1 MARPATRKK
10 TPSCADVPRTGNRGI
25 RAPLGAVELFAGA
38 GGAALGLQRAGFKH
52 LVAIERDPMA
62 VATLRAAGFPAV
74 EILVEHFRY
83 RGDRPFLLWAS
94 PPCVPWSSAGKRA
107 GACDPRA
114 LWPATLSQIL
124 QIRPVWVVVENVLSA
139 PFDEWKRQL
148 EQLYPFVAVWTLN
161 AKDFRVP
168 QDRARK
174 FLIAGPEP
182 VSPPKPT
189 GQISAAEAVPEL
201 RGKWLRTEMITARAR
216 AANAGPAP
224 TIVTKSILYVYPT
237 DVGVRKVQKLG
248 PGGKIADTEMVARL
262 QGFPA
267 DYPFQG
273 SKGDR
278 WKQIGNAVP
287 PPVAEAVTRAILAE
301 AIGRTILRCSTLRA
315 AAKTG
320 RRRASR

>member
-1 MARPATRKK
+1 MARPATRRKPPCPE
-10 TPSCADVPRTGNRGI
+10 PST
-25 RAPLGAVELFAGA
+25 VELFAGA

-83 RGDRPFLLWAS
+83 RGERPMLLWAS
-94 PPCVPWSSAGKRA
+94 PPCVPWSSAGRRA
-107 GACDPRA
+107 GSCDPRA
-114 LWPATLSQIL
+114 LWPVTLDQIFH
-124 QIRPVWVVVENVLSA
+124 IHPVWVVVENVLGA
-139 PFDEWKRQL
+139 PFEEWKREL
-148 EQLYPFVAVWTLN
+148 EKLYPFVAVWTLN

-168 QDRARK
+168 QDRARG
-174 FLIAGPEP
+174 FLVAGPEP
-182 VSPPKPT
+182 IKPPKPT
-189 GQISAAEAVPEL
+189 GRITAAEAVPEL

-224 TIVTKSILYVYPT
+224 AIVTKSILYVYPT

-248 PGGKIADTEMVARL
+248 PGGRIAETPMVARL
-262 QGFPA
+262 QGFPE

-287 PPVAEAVTRAILAE
+287 PPMAEAIGREILAE
-301 AIGRTILRCSTLRA
+301 AIGKVIMRCSA
-315 AAKTG
+315 AAA
-320 RRRASR
+320 RRTPARARSRR